1 MGREA
6 VYLARDA
13 LRAAPKLFGVK
24 TGVPGLDDLFWI
36 VEIDEQTG
44 KTIKRSL
51 GGYPFGG
58 VFNITG
64 VPDTGKS
71 LMVEQFAVTQA
82 SEGWPV
88 VFVTVESPAEYVARG
103 LEMRTKALRIDW
115 SEVED
120 RIAIIDLT
128 SNEALRE
135 NTKELSKLIAET
147 AKMFKPRPAKS
158 IVIDSI
164 TGLYEHMEVMA
175 RKIVRIL
182 FNTMKNLRVT
192 ALFVSQ
198 KRSSHEEASAEAAGG
213 LAIAHIVDG
222 TIVLGKKLITQK
234 WESQTYRL
242 PLGSVLRTIR
252 IDGCRLSGHDPNT
265 HVMRIREDGI
275 VEVGPTLAEYIE
287 KGWE

>member
-71 LMVEQFAVTQA
+71 LMVEQFTVTQA

>member
-135 NTKELSKLIAET
+135 NTKELSKLITET

>member
-1 MGREA
+1 MSKST

-13 LRAAPKLFGVK
+13 LREAPKLFGVK

-36 VEIDEQTG
+36 VEIDKETG
-44 KTIKRSL
+44 KIVKRTL

-71 LMVEQFAVTQA
+71 LLVEQFAVVQA
-82 SEGWPV
+82 HEGWPV

-103 LEMRTKALRIDW
+103 LEIRAKALRIDW
-115 SEVED
+115 SEIED
-120 RIAIIDLT
+120 KIALIDLT
-128 SNEALRE
+128 MNDALRE
-135 NTKELSKLIAET
+135 NVKDLTKLIAET
-147 AKMFKPRPAKS
+147 TRMFKPRPAKS
-158 IVIDSI
+158 VVIDSI
-164 TGLYEHMEVMA
+164 TGLYEHMEVLA
-175 RKIVRIL
+175 RKIVRVL
-182 FNTMKNLRVT
+182 FNTMKTLRVT

-222 TIVLGKKLITQK
+222 TIVLSKKIITQK
-234 WESQTYRL
+234 WESQTYRI
-242 PLGSVLRTIR
+242 PLGGVLRTIR
-252 IDGCRLSGHDPNT
+252 IDGCRLAGHDQNT
-265 HVMRIREDGI
+265 HVMRIREEGI

-287 KGWE
+287 RGWE